1 MLITRFSVCA
11 LMLFS
16 FSANAEVPL
25 TQSDLIGSWRI
36 DKESVDREGTKATSL
51 NTTWTFKTDGTLEG
65 ISQESDT
72 HARINQLRAVLN
84 YSIQDGKLVK
94 QAASGRSRMETC
106 TAVEK
111 ENDKMILQCQSTYF
125 FMTKKK

>member
-94 QAASGRSRMETC
+94 QAAPGRSRMETC